1 MGILTEIISP
11 AVLTVLREVRYKVV
25 TFCRCTFAVFHEIH
39 HGGDT
44 YWYKNENNFLEAFC

>member
-44 YWYKNENNFLEAFC
+44 Y